1 MKAIVQDRY
10 GPPDVLELR
19 EIERPVPGEGQVL
32 IHVEAAALNIY
43 DMHMTTGKPYMA
55 RAVAGW
61 RAPKNEVPGA
71 DVSGVVEEVGP
82 GVTRFAPGDEVF
94 GDIGAGAFAEYAVT
108 SEHRVTRMPSS
119 LTFDQAAALSLAGL
133 TALQG
138 LRDVGG
144 LRSGERVLVNGASGG
159 VGTFAVQIAKALG
172 AEVTAVC
179 STSKVD
185 MARSIGADKVVDYT
199 REDYTLSER
208 GYDLLF
214 DNVGNRPWSETSR
227 VLTPAGRN
235 VTVTGPKH
243 ALMGPFRALAF
254 RKLMSMLGSRSF
266 TWFTAHATVDDL
278 QYLAEL
284 ADTGKVKTVIEN
296 TYPLEKTPE
305 ALRYLSEGHA
315 LGKLVISL

>member
-1 MKAIVQDRY
+1 MKAIVQDKY
-10 GPPDVLELR
+10 GSADFLELR
-19 EIERPVPGEGQVL
+19 DVDPPVPGEGQVL
-32 IHVEAAALNIY
+32 IQVKAASLNIY

-61 RAPKNEVPGA
+61 KVPKNKVPGA
-71 DVSGVVEEVGP
+71 DVAGVVEAVGP
-82 GVTRFAPGDEVF
+82 GVTRFQPGDEVF
-94 GDIGAGAFAEYAVT
+94 GDIGAGAFAEYANANENRIT
-108 SEHRVTRMPSS
+108 HKPSS
-119 LTFDQAAALSLAGL
+119 LSFVEAAALSLAGL

-172 AEVTAVC
+172 ADVTAVC
-179 STSKVD
+179 STTKVEL
-185 MARSIGADKVVDYT
+185 ARSIGARKVIDYT
-199 REDYTLSER
+199 SDDYTMSER

-235 VTVTGPKH
+235 VTITGPKH
-243 ALMGPFRALAF
+243 AVIGPFRALAF
-254 RKLMSMLGSRSF
+254 RKLMSRFTSRSF
-266 TWFTAHATVDDL
+266 TWFTAGVDPDDL
-278 QYLAEL
+278 VFLANLVE
-284 ADTGKVKTVIEN
+284 AGEVVPVIEN

-315 LGKLVISL
+315 LGKLVVEV